1 MHMVIRLCGVVSL
14 LLRHKRHWPTASA
27 KTVGVPKD
35 LTSATN
41 FSTLD
46 LWIGHSGRSSG
57 GPVSCFWRMLA
68 ASFNLWIAACV
79 VSPPVGRAI
88 SVYFQLL
95 ILVIKE
101 LNIKLKGIVL
111 S

>member
-1 MHMVIRLCGVVSL
+1 MAHDYNSIAGDMVQRA
-14 LLRHKRHWPTASA
+14 RTAGHDVIYNA
-27 KTVGVPKD
+27 
-35 LTSATN
+35 
-41 FSTLD
+41 STLPTD
-46 LWIGHSGRSSG
+46 A
-57 GPVSCFWRMLA
+57 PV
-68 ASFNLWIAACV
+68 FNPTEIYTV